1 MSARFGYKLFYP
13 KERAR
18 LIGYAYFSSFP
29 PFFESR
35 SPFLLLY
42 PIFFSD
48 TCRIHHIGTG
58 IGIYPMY
65 PKSTSHFGYDF
76 TLLIIEMS
84 HCSKVICRLET
95 YIGNIVD
102 WKHQNRLETKFLDG
116 KHDDEIENKKSTLET
131 MNLDWKQNS

>member
-29 PFFESR
+29 PFSESR

-48 TCRIHHIGTG
+48 TSIGTG
-58 IGIYPMY
+58 MGIYPMY

-76 TLLIIEMS
+76 TLLIIEMGDS
-84 HCSKVICRLET
+84 DVGDNVML
-95 YIGNIVD
+95 V
-102 WKHQNRLETKFLDG
+102 
-116 KHDDEIENKKSTLET
+116 TLC
-131 MNLDWKQNS
+131 W